1 VRFDH
6 TQLVIRGRHLPELA
20 DLALLTLRR
29 FPALS
34 GWLLLGILPLALME
48 SALLWWLPGIEERD
62 LEYDRGEFW
71 GTPRFLWHYVLLGHL
86 LVPLASLPATL
97 YLGQAMFLAHPSSR
111 QIWNDLRRLAGRW
124 VWQFGVVGGG
134 LWYAIALATLPHNS
148 QRHSFR
154 ELVLPGLLTL
164 VLWLIR
170 ARAPFVPEIIALE
183 RCPIRGRDGQIS
195 TRRRSHIL
203 HRHSGAD
210 LLTRA
215 VLLVPMYTAIFFFAL
230 FALVAVRQLLIG
242 EPSWDSWTVQ
252 LLVPIAFWMTAGF
265 SIVVRFLS
273 YLDLRIRQE
282 GWEVELLMRAEA
294 ARLRA
299 PTAALASG
307 SRTAP
312 AGEAA

>member
-1 VRFDH
+1 
-6 TQLVIRGRHLPELA
+6 
-20 DLALLTLRR
+20 
-29 FPALS
+29 
-34 GWLLLGILPLALME
+34 
-48 SALLWWLPGIEERD
+48 
-62 LEYDRGEFW
+62 
-71 GTPRFLWHYVLLGHL
+71 
-86 LVPLASLPATL
+86 
-97 YLGQAMFLAHPSSR
+97 
-111 QIWNDLRRLAGRW
+111 
-124 VWQFGVVGGG
+124 
-134 LWYAIALATLPHNS
+134 
-148 QRHSFR
+148 
-154 ELVLPGLLTL
+154 
-164 VLWLIR
+164 
-170 ARAPFVPEIIALE
+170 
-183 RCPIRGRDGQIS
+183 
-195 TRRRSHIL
+195 
-203 HRHSGAD
+203 
-210 LLTRA
+210 
-215 VLLVPMYTAIFFFAL
+215 MYTAIFFFAL